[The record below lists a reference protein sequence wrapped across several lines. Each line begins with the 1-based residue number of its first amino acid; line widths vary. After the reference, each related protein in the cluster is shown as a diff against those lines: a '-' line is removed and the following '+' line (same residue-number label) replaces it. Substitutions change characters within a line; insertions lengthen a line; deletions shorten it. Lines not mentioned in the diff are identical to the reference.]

1 MAIKN
6 PDGSAYTFTGSYQ
19 QYGTQNLAQLK
30 LLDFWDQQVIM
41 QGGSPLFYY
50 EVFIPTAVI
59 DKTYMEARSK
69 LYSPNQIQIWGMYEP
84 IASQNFITAFG
95 WDSPDDIV
103 FDTNAKSI
111 IQTIG
116 HMPKIGSRIHSP
128 HLSENW
134 EIVQRNL
141 GDFKMWGAFR
151 LQIICKRFSESKT
164 TSEGRVTQNN
174 P

>member
-1 MAIKN
+1 MIIN
-6 PDGSAYTFTGSYQ
+6 PDGTPYRTSGTIQ
-19 QYGTQNLAQLK
+19 QYGTQNLPQLK
-30 LLDFWDQQVIM
+30 LFDFWDQQVIM
-41 QGGSPLFYY
+41 QGGSPLYYY

-69 LYSPNQIQIWGMYEP
+69 LYSPKPIEIWGMYEP
-84 IASQNFITAFG
+84 IASQNFITALG
-95 WDSPDDIV
+95 WDSPDDVV
-103 FDTNAKSI
+103 FDTNAKAI
-111 IQTIG
+111 IQAIG
-116 HMPKIGSRIHSP
+116 HMPKIGSRIFSP

-141 GDFKMWGAFR
+141 GDFKLWGAFR
-151 LQIICKRFSESKT
+151 CQLICRRFQESKT